1 VSALRIERVDLHVYV
16 FPWPLREIRGETAEE
31 TVRGRTFRS
40 RSFVPGE
47 ARGIGFVAHPCHLV
61 AYYRR
66 GINVGDGYH
75 RRSESGDR
83 SELGVEF
90 GRDAVVGV
98 VELPV
103 RPEFADAITDIRREF
118 ELQIVGGGGHPLL

>member
-40 RSFVPGE
+40 RSFVPGK
-47 ARGIGFVAHPCHLV
+47 ARGISFVAHPCHLV

-66 GINVGDGYH
+66 GINVGDGY
-75 RRSESGDR
+75 SGGEAKAHPFR
-83 SELGVEF
+83 GGMKPTTGSLSTLVGTAGVRCLGNIF
-90 GRDAVVGV
+90 R
-98 VELPV
+98 
-103 RPEFADAITDIRREF
+103 
-118 ELQIVGGGGHPLL
+118 